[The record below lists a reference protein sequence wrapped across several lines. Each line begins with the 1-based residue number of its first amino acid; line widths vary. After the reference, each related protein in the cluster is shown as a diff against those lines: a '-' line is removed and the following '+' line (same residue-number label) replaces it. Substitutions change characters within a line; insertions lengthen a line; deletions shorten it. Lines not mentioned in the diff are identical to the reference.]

1 MLGSVA
7 CGEVVHVRAES
18 PKCAKAGKGG
28 KIHKEKHPS
37 QPTWGEKAVY
47 SGGKG
52 QLPGL
57 GNQNLSGMKSV
68 TPRKGSPWGLS

>member
-1 MLGSVA
+1 MSGQSHPRVLRRGR
-7 CGEVVHVRAES
+7 GE
-18 PKCAKAGKGG
+18 G
-28 KIHKEKHPS
+28 IHKEKHPS

-57 GNQNLSGMKSV
+57 GNQNLSGMKSM
-68 TPRKGSPWGLS
+68 TPRKGSPWGVS